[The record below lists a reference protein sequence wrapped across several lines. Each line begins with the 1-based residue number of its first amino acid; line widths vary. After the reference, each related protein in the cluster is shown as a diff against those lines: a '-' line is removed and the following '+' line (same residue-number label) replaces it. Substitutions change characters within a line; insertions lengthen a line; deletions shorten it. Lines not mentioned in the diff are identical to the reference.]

1 MRISQFQKYSQKE
14 NTVTNNILLML
25 SRLNDLKVE
34 YYKSIIEKLS
44 DGVQSYEP
52 QANFLQQIGSNR
64 GIIDGYI
71 EVKASK
77 IVIETKLSQKELINK
92 LTKYGD
98 VFRKD
103 VQNQL
108 WHLSSNCY
116 SDEEV
121 EFINNKLQIEYPNI
135 VIEFNN
141 LLFLNLIENLEEIY
155 EDNIHDHELK
165 LLYEDFKD
173 YCYEEGLV
181 NDSAY
186 KLLFVPTGFS
196 YRWNI
201 KHKMYFCP
209 ANWHKQEFSYFGL
222 YNSKS
227 VRSISKVESVIVAD
241 FDISSK
247 TLNVHSKKHTDKQIE
262 RLKLA
267 LIDYGESQSGL
278 KYYIL
283 PENDFYETDFKKD
296 SNGGIQGFRYKDLRD
311 FINDENLDLFES
323 SNTHKIA
330 EVLKNRVW
338 K

>member
-44 DGVQSYEP
+44 DGGQSYEP
-52 QANFLQQIGSNR
+52 QANFSQQVGSKR
-64 GIIDGYI
+64 GIIDGFI

-77 IVIETKLSQKELINK
+77 IVIETKLSQRELIRK

-98 VFRKD
+98 VFKKG

-121 EFINNKLQIEYPNI
+121 ELINQKLKQEYPEIN
-135 VIEFNN
+135 IEFNN

-155 EDNIHDHELK
+155 EENVHDYELK
-165 LLYEDFKD
+165 LLYEDFRD
-173 YCYEEGLV
+173 YCYESRLV

-196 YRWNI
+196 YEWNK

-209 ANWHKQEFSYFGL
+209 TNWHKQDFSYFGL
-222 YNSKS
+222 YKSKS
-227 VRSISKVESVIVAD
+227 VRSISKVENIIAVSYTHL
-241 FDISSK
+241 
-247 TLNVHSKKHTDKQIE
+247 TLPT
-262 RLKLA
+262 
-267 LIDYGESQSGL
+267 
-278 KYYIL
+278 IL
-283 PENDFYETDFKKD
+283 
-296 SNGGIQGFRYKDLRD
+296 L
-311 FINDENLDLFES
+311 
-323 SNTHKIA
+323 
-330 EVLKNRVW
+330 V
-338 K
+338 

>member
-25 SRLNDLKVE
+25 SRLNDLKVD
-34 YYKSIIEKLS
+34 YYKNIIEKLS
-44 DGVQSYEP
+44 DGEQLYEP
-52 QANFLQQIGSNR
+52 QANFLQQVGSSR

-77 IVIETKLSQKELINK
+77 IVIETKLSQRELIHK

-98 VFRKD
+98 VFKEG
-103 VQNQL
+103 VQNRL

-121 EFINNKLQIEYPNI
+121 EIINRRLKEEYPSTT
-135 VIEFNN
+135 IEFNN

-155 EDNIHDHELK
+155 EENVHDYELK
-165 LLYEDFKD
+165 LLYEDFRD

-186 KLLFVPTGFS
+186 KLLFVPTGYS
-196 YRWNI
+196 YSWNI

-209 ANWHKQEFSYFGL
+209 VNWHKQEFSFFGF
-222 YNSKS
+222 YKSKS
-227 VRSISKVESVIVAD
+227 VRSISKIECTIEAD
-241 FDISSK
+241 FDISTETLDVKSK
-247 TLNVHSKKHTDKQIE
+247 NHTDRQIE

-267 LIDYGESQSGL
+267 LIENGDSHTGL

-283 PENDFYETDFKKD
+283 LENEFHETDFKKE
-296 SNGGIQGFRYKDLRD
+296 SRGGIQGFRYKDLRD
-311 FINDENLDLFES
+311 FVNEENLGLFE
-323 SNTHKIA
+323 NQDIERIA
-330 EVLKNRVW
+330 EVLRNKVW
-338 K
+338 R